1 MGVVDKKEAIRI
13 IFNAIEDYND
23 EVEEKNILPLSLDL
37 ELFGKD
43 GRLDSLGLVN
53 LIMCIEEKFEEHTGS
68 SIVIADEKAMSQSN
82 SPFRSVDTLAEYMTS
97 L

>member
-1 MGVVDKKEAIRI
+1 MSVVDKNEAIEI
-13 IFNAIEDYND
+13 IFNAIKDYND

-37 ELFGKD
+37 GLFGKD

-82 SPFRSVDTLAEYMTS
+82 SPFRSVNTLAEYMAS

>member
-1 MGVVDKKEAIRI
+1 MSVVDKNEEIEI
-13 IFNAIEDYND
+13 IFNAIKDYND

-82 SPFRSVDTLAEYMTS
+82 SPFRSVNTLAEYMAS

>member
-13 IFNAIEDYND
+13 IFNAIENYN
-23 EVEEKNILPLSLDL
+23 EQVEEENILPLSSDL
-37 ELFGKD
+37 ELFSKN

-53 LIMCIEEKFEEHTGS
+53 LIICIEEKFEEHTGS
-68 SIVIADEKAMSQSN
+68 SVVIADEKAMSQSN
-82 SPFRSVDTLAEYMTS
+82 SPFRSVSTLAEYMAS

>member
-1 MGVVDKKEAIRI
+1 MSVVDKNEAIEI
-13 IFNAIEDYND
+13 IFNAIKDYND

-82 SPFRSVDTLAEYMTS
+82 SPFRSVNTLAEYMAS